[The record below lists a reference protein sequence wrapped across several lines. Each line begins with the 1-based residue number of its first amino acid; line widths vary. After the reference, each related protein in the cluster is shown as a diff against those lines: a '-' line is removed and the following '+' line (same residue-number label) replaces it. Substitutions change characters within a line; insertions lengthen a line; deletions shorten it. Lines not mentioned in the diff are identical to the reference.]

1 MIPLDSFREACDN
14 LIYSENELLIL
25 RGNIKPEMDE
35 LNRLL
40 DKTIRLG
47 DLSNTI
53 ALLDSSIL
61 A

>member
-1 MIPLDSFREACDN
+1 MIPLDIFREACDN
-14 LIYSENELLIL
+14 LIYSESELLIL
-25 RGNIKPEMDE
+25 RGSIKPEMDE

-47 DLSNTI
+47 DLSNNI